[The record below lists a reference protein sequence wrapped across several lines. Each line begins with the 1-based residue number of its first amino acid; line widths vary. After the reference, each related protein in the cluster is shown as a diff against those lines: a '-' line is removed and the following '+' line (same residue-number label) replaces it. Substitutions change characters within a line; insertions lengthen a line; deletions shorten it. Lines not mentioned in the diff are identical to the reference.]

1 MERLL
6 SVKDLIDAKVYD
18 SEHAVLQDAL
28 RHLLRARPDLRLR
41 VAIHRYQHDQISL
54 AKAAHLAGVSWQ
66 QMRDIL
72 LEQGVPVRL
81 GPETLAEAE
90 AEVATLRQ
98 HLA

>member
-18 SEHAVLQDAL
+18 DEQAVLQDAL

-41 VAIHRYQHDQISL
+41 VAIYRYQHNEISL

-81 GPETLAEAE
+81 GPDSLAEAE
-90 AEVATLRQ
+90 VEVATLRK

>member
-1 MERLL
+1 MERLV
-6 SVKDLIDAKVYD
+6 SIKDLINAKVYD
-18 SEHAVLQDAL
+18 SEQAVLEDAL

-41 VAIHRYQHDQISL
+41 VAIYRYQHDEISL

-81 GPETLAEAE
+81 GPDSLAEAE
-90 AEVATLRQ
+90 AEVATLRK

>member
-1 MERLL
+1 MELLL

-18 SEHAVLQDAL
+18 DEQAVLQDAL

-41 VAIHRYQHDQISL
+41 VAIYRYQHDEISL

-81 GPETLAEAE
+81 GPDSLAEAE
-90 AEVATLRQ
+90 AEVATLRK